1 MANKAVLA
9 YVNETL
15 QHIMDNSEPFGGKSI
30 LLAGDFHQTCPV
42 VRGGNRL
49 CTIDASV
56 HTSPLWPLFHIHT
69 LHAPYQN
76 AQDPNFANFIDS
88 IGDGAGPDIDLG
100 ALHQLP
106 TVEDVINFVYPPEI
120 LQHPHL
126 CVSRNILA
134 PTNLQI
140 DAYNAT
146 ILDHITGISG
156 DYYSTD
162 HIREAEDIEG
172 LNVDLTS
179 FLDYAT

>member
-1 MANKAVLA
+1 M
-9 YVNETL
+9 L
-15 QHIMDNSEPFGGKSI
+15 QI
-30 LLAGDFHQTCPV
+30 LG
-42 VRGGNRL
+42 
-49 CTIDASV
+49 I
-56 HTSPLWPLFHIHT
+56 
-69 LHAPYQN
+69 
-76 AQDPNFANFIDS
+76 ANFIDS

-134 PTNLQI
+134 PTNVHI
-140 DAYNAT
+140 DTYNAT

-179 FLDYAT
+179 FLDYAA